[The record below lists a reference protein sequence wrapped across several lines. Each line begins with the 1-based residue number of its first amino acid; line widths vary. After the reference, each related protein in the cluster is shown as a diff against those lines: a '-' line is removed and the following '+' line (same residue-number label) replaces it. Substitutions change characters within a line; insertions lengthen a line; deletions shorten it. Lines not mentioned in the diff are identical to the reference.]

1 MKFFDK
7 KDFAKLLIKYR
18 YLSIGLVL
26 IVVCLLATGLTK
38 LTFNPDLETY
48 FPEGH
53 PAVIRYNE
61 IDDMFIPTDNL
72 IIAVHS
78 NEGTLFNG
86 DSLKVIEELTKK
98 SWTIPYSV
106 RVDSLTNYS
115 YVKSVNDDLIVE
127 PFIEEAEKKSIEF
140 FEKRENLV
148 AGEDII
154 YKSLI
159 SEDKKTSV
167 VSIIVD
173 PPGPN
178 KEDQNSEL
186 INYIL
191 GFIEPIKES
200 NENLDIRLLGN
211 PYLDYISPR
220 IVKAEMPVVMPLML
234 LLIFF
239 IVFLMIRSYVAVLAT
254 FVVILMSL
262 IATFGSIGILGSP
275 LNQMVTTIPILIIT
289 LALADCIHL
298 FSIYFQNRVKGIS
311 SKESMEK
318 SLEMNIQPLF
328 LTTISTRIGF
338 LCLNFIEVTPLR
350 DLGNAVAIGIGF
362 AFIFTIFF
370 IAPIVSFFEVKTASK
385 VTKQTRF
392 STSVGSF
399 ILKNGNKLI
408 FSITSISFLILLC
421 IPMNELDE
429 NPTQMYAE
437 GFTSF
442 SSDTLWLDEKLS
454 VTFPVNFLATNE
466 EGQVSDPDF
475 LKILDKFSVW
485 LEEREQV
492 NHVTSLANNMKN
504 LNKSMHG
511 DDPEWKKI
519 PENADLSAQYLF
531 FYEMSLPMGL
541 DLNSSISQD
550 RKSTKISATLKDM
563 SANEFKEFNNEV
575 LGYLQQNNLE
585 NMISEPSSFRVIFT
599 YMVEAIV
606 NSLLYGLFIGILLI
620 TLIIGLFFRSY
631 LLPALSIFPNILPIG
646 MGFGLWGLFVGDV
659 GFMVAVGMGSTLG
672 VIVDFTV
679 HFLSKYEL
687 ARKEFKKSVEE
698 SVIYSFETVGFALII
713 MTVVLAL
720 GFSVLNLVTFIPI
733 QDFAKFSV
741 ICFIGG
747 LIINFL
753 FLPNLLMKFD
763 KRNFN

>member
-1 MKFFDK
+1 MKIFDK

-186 INYIL
+186 INYLL

-234 LLIFF
+234 LLIFL
-239 IVFLMIRSYVAVLAT
+239 IVFLMIRSYTAVLAT
-254 FVVILMSL
+254 FIVILMSL
-262 IATFGSIGILGSP
+262 IATFGSIGILGNP
-275 LNQMVTTIPILIIT
+275 LNQMVSTIPILIIT

-298 FSIYFQNRVKGIS
+298 FSIYFQNRIKGIS

-328 LTTISTRIGF
+328 LTTISTCIGF

-511 DDPEWKKI
+511 DDPEWKRI

-563 SANEFKEFNNEV
+563 SSNEFKEFNNEV
-575 LGYLQQNNLE
+575 LRYLRQNNLE
-585 NMISEPSSFRVIFT
+585 NMISEASSFRVIFT
-599 YMVEAIV
+599 YMTEAIV

-646 MGFGLWGLFVGDV
+646 MGFGLWGLFVGEV

-741 ICFIGG
+741 ICFVGG

-763 KRNFN
+763 KRKFD

>member
-1 MKFFDK
+1 MKIFDK

-18 YLSIGLVL
+18 YLSIGLV
-26 IVVCLLATGLTK
+26 IIIVCLLATGLTK

-53 PAVIRYNE
+53 PAVVRYNE

-86 DSLKVIEELTKK
+86 DTLKVIEELTRK

-234 LLIFF
+234 LLIFL

-254 FVVILMSL
+254 FIVILMSL
-262 IATFGSIGILGSP
+262 IATFGSIGILGNP

-298 FSIYFQNRVKGIS
+298 FSIYFQNRIKGIS

-328 LTTISTRIGF
+328 LTTISTCIGF

-563 SANEFKEFNNEV
+563 SSNEFKEFNNEV
-575 LGYLQQNNLE
+575 LGYLRQNNLE

-631 LLPALSIFPNILPIG
+631 LLPALSVFPNILPIG

-763 KRNFN
+763 KRKF

>member
-26 IVVCLLATGLTK
+26 IAVCLLATGLTK

-328 LTTISTRIGF
+328 LTTISTCIGF
-338 LCLNFIEVTPLR
+338 LCLNFIEVAPLR
-350 DLGNAVAIGIGF
+350 DFGNAVAIGIGF

-475 LKILDKFSVW
+475 LEILDKFSVW

-672 VIVDFTV
+672 VIIDFTV

-763 KRNFN
+763 KRKF

>member
-78 NEGTLFNG
+78 NEGTLFTG

-328 LTTISTRIGF
+328 LTTISTCIGF
-338 LCLNFIEVTPLR
+338 LCLNFIEVAPLR
-350 DLGNAVAIGIGF
+350 DFGNAVAIGIGF

-753 FLPNLLMKFD
+753 FLPNLLIKFD
-763 KRNFN
+763 KRKF

>member
-1 MKFFDK
+1 MKIFDK

-140 FEKRENLV
+140 IEKRKDLV

-186 INYIL
+186 INYLL

-234 LLIFF
+234 LLIFL
-239 IVFLMIRSYVAVLAT
+239 IVFLMIRSYTAVLAT
-254 FVVILMSL
+254 FIVILMSL
-262 IATFGSIGILGSP
+262 IATFGSIGLLGNP
-275 LNQMVTTIPILIIT
+275 LNQMVSTIPILIIT

-298 FSIYFQNRVKGIS
+298 FSIYFQNRIKGIS

-328 LTTISTRIGF
+328 LTTISTCIGF

-511 DDPEWKKI
+511 DDPEWKRI

-563 SANEFKEFNNEV
+563 SSNEFKEFNNEV
-575 LGYLQQNNLE
+575 LRYLRQNNLE
-585 NMISEPSSFRVIFT
+585 NMISEASSFRVIFT
-599 YMVEAIV
+599 YMTEAIV

-646 MGFGLWGLFVGDV
+646 MGFGLWGLFVGEV

-741 ICFIGG
+741 ICFVGG

-763 KRNFN
+763 KRKFD

>member
-1 MKFFDK
+1 MKIFDK

-18 YLSIGLVL
+18 YLSIGLV
-26 IVVCLLATGLTK
+26 IIIVCLLATGLTK

-53 PAVIRYNE
+53 PAVVRYNE

-86 DSLKVIEELTKK
+86 DTLKVIEELTRK

-328 LTTISTRIGF
+328 LTTISTCIGF

-408 FSITSISFLILLC
+408 FSVTSISFLILLC

-563 SANEFKEFNNEV
+563 SSNEFKEFNNEV
-575 LGYLQQNNLE
+575 LGYLRQNNLE

-763 KRNFN
+763 KRKF

>member
-26 IVVCLLATGLTK
+26 IAVCLLATGLTK

-140 FEKRENLV
+140 FKKRENLV

-262 IATFGSIGILGSP
+262 IATFGSIGILDNP

-328 LTTISTRIGF
+328 LTTVSTCIGF

-475 LKILDKFSVW
+475 LEILDKFSVW

-631 LLPALSIFPNILPIG
+631 LLPTLSIFPNILPIG

-763 KRNFN
+763 KRKF

>member
-328 LTTISTRIGF
+328 LTTISTCIGF

-563 SANEFKEFNNEV
+563 SSNEFKEFNNEV
-575 LGYLQQNNLE
+575 LGYLRQNNLE

-763 KRNFN
+763 KRKF

>member
-1 MKFFDK
+1 MKIFDK

-18 YLSIGLVL
+18 YLSIGLVI

-328 LTTISTRIGF
+328 LTTISTCIGF
-338 LCLNFIEVTPLR
+338 LCLNFIEVAPLR
-350 DLGNAVAIGIGF
+350 DFGNAVAIGIGF

-753 FLPNLLMKFD
+753 FLPNLLIKFD
-763 KRNFN
+763 KRKF

>member
-26 IVVCLLATGLTK
+26 IAVCLLATGLTK

-140 FEKRENLV
+140 IERRKDLV
-148 AGEDII
+148 ASEDII

-191 GFIEPIKES
+191 GFIEPIKEG

-262 IATFGSIGILGSP
+262 IATFGSIGILGNP

-328 LTTISTRIGF
+328 LTTISTCIGF
-338 LCLNFIEVTPLR
+338 LCLNFIEVAPLR
-350 DLGNAVAIGIGF
+350 DFGNAVAIGIGF

-763 KRNFN
+763 KRKF

>member
-234 LLIFF
+234 LLIFL

-328 LTTISTRIGF
+328 LTTISTCIGF
-338 LCLNFIEVTPLR
+338 LCLNFIEVAPLR
-350 DLGNAVAIGIGF
+350 DFGNAVAIGIGF

-631 LLPALSIFPNILPIG
+631 LLPTLSIFPNILPIG

-763 KRNFN
+763 KRKF

>member
-26 IVVCLLATGLTK
+26 IAVCLLATGLTK

-86 DSLKVIEELTKK
+86 DSLKVIEELTRK

-140 FEKRENLV
+140 IEKRKDLV

-234 LLIFF
+234 LLIFL

-262 IATFGSIGILGSP
+262 IATFGSIGILGNP

-328 LTTISTRIGF
+328 LTTISTCIGF
-338 LCLNFIEVTPLR
+338 LCLNFIEVAPLR
-350 DLGNAVAIGIGF
+350 DFGNAVAIGIGF

-741 ICFIGG
+741 ICFTGG

-763 KRNFN
+763 KRKF

>member
-18 YLSIGLVL
+18 YLSIGLVI

-328 LTTISTRIGF
+328 LTTISTCIGF
-338 LCLNFIEVTPLR
+338 LCLNFIEVAPLR
-350 DLGNAVAIGIGF
+350 DFGNAVAIGIGF

-753 FLPNLLMKFD
+753 FLPNLLIKFD
-763 KRNFN
+763 KRKF

>member
-26 IVVCLLATGLTK
+26 IAVCLLATGLTK

-234 LLIFF
+234 LLIFL

-262 IATFGSIGILGSP
+262 IATFGSIGILDNP

-328 LTTISTRIGF
+328 LTTISTCIGF
-338 LCLNFIEVTPLR
+338 LCLNFIEVAPLR
-350 DLGNAVAIGIGF
+350 DFGNAVAIGIGF

-475 LKILDKFSVW
+475 LEILDKFSVW

-575 LGYLQQNNLE
+575 LGYLRQNNLE

-672 VIVDFTV
+672 VIIDFTV

-763 KRNFN
+763 KRKF

>member
-1 MKFFDK
+1 MKIFDK

-18 YLSIGLVL
+18 YLSIGLVI

-234 LLIFF
+234 LLIFL

-328 LTTISTRIGF
+328 LTTISTCIGF
-338 LCLNFIEVTPLR
+338 LCLNFIEVAPLR
-350 DLGNAVAIGIGF
+350 DFGNAVAIGIGF

-454 VTFPVNFLATNE
+454 VTFPVNFLATNK

-753 FLPNLLMKFD
+753 FLPNLLIKFD
-763 KRNFN
+763 KRKF

>member
-1 MKFFDK
+1 MKIFDK

-186 INYIL
+186 INYLL

-234 LLIFF
+234 LLIFL
-239 IVFLMIRSYVAVLAT
+239 IVFLMIRSYTAVLAT
-254 FVVILMSL
+254 FIVILMSL
-262 IATFGSIGILGSP
+262 IATFGSIGLLGNP
-275 LNQMVTTIPILIIT
+275 LNQMVSTIPILIIT

-298 FSIYFQNRVKGIS
+298 FSIYFQNRIKGIS

-328 LTTISTRIGF
+328 LTTISTCIGF

-511 DDPEWKKI
+511 DDPEWKRI

-563 SANEFKEFNNEV
+563 SSNEFKEFNNEV
-575 LGYLQQNNLE
+575 LRYLRQNNLE
-585 NMISEPSSFRVIFT
+585 NMISEASSFRVIFT
-599 YMVEAIV
+599 YMTEAIV

-646 MGFGLWGLFVGDV
+646 MGFGLWGLFVGEV

-687 ARKEFKKSVEE
+687 ARKELKKSVEE

-741 ICFIGG
+741 ICFVGG

-763 KRNFN
+763 KRKF

>member
-1 MKFFDK
+1 MKIFDK

-18 YLSIGLVL
+18 YLSIGLVI

-178 KEDQNSEL
+178 KEDQNTEL

-234 LLIFF
+234 LLIFL

-328 LTTISTRIGF
+328 LTTISTCIGF
-338 LCLNFIEVTPLR
+338 LCLNFIEVAPLR
-350 DLGNAVAIGIGF
+350 DFGNAVAIGIGF

-454 VTFPVNFLATNE
+454 VTFPVNFLATNK

-753 FLPNLLMKFD
+753 FLPNLLIKFD
-763 KRNFN
+763 KRKF

>member
-26 IVVCLLATGLTK
+26 IAVCLLATGLTK

-328 LTTISTRIGF
+328 LTTISTCIGF
-338 LCLNFIEVTPLR
+338 LCLNFIEVAPLR
-350 DLGNAVAIGIGF
+350 DFGNAVAIGIGF

-454 VTFPVNFLATNE
+454 VTFPVNFLATNK

-550 RKSTKISATLKDM
+550 RKSTKISATLIDM

-753 FLPNLLMKFD
+753 FLPNLLIKFD
-763 KRNFN
+763 KRKF

>member
-26 IVVCLLATGLTK
+26 IAVCLLATGLTK

-159 SEDKKTSV
+159 SKDKKTSV

-262 IATFGSIGILGSP
+262 IATFGSIGILDNP

-328 LTTISTRIGF
+328 LTTISTCIGF
-338 LCLNFIEVTPLR
+338 LCLNFIEVAPLR
-350 DLGNAVAIGIGF
+350 DFGNAVAIGIGF

-631 LLPALSIFPNILPIG
+631 LLPTLSIFPNILPIG

-763 KRNFN
+763 KRKF

>member
-1 MKFFDK
+1 MKIFDK

-18 YLSIGLVL
+18 YLSIGLVI

-86 DSLKVIEELTKK
+86 DSLKVIEELTRK

-140 FEKRENLV
+140 IEKRKDLV

-234 LLIFF
+234 LLIFL

-262 IATFGSIGILGSP
+262 IATFGSIGILGNP

-328 LTTISTRIGF
+328 LTTISTCIGF
-338 LCLNFIEVTPLR
+338 LCLNFIEVAPLR
-350 DLGNAVAIGIGF
+350 DFGNAVAIGIGF

-763 KRNFN
+763 KRKF

>member
-26 IVVCLLATGLTK
+26 IAVCLLATGLTK

-234 LLIFF
+234 LLIFL

-262 IATFGSIGILGSP
+262 IATFGSIGILGNP

-328 LTTISTRIGF
+328 LTTISTCIGF
-338 LCLNFIEVTPLR
+338 LCLNFIEVAPLR
-350 DLGNAVAIGIGF
+350 DFGNAVAIGIGF

-763 KRNFN
+763 KRKF

>member
-1 MKFFDK
+1 MKIFDK

-18 YLSIGLVL
+18 YLSIGLVI

-178 KEDQNSEL
+178 KEYQNSEL

-234 LLIFF
+234 LLIFL

-328 LTTISTRIGF
+328 LTTISTCIGF
-338 LCLNFIEVTPLR
+338 LCLNFIEVAPLR
-350 DLGNAVAIGIGF
+350 DFGNAVAIGIGF

-741 ICFIGG
+741 ICFTGG

-763 KRNFN
+763 KRKF

>member
-1 MKFFDK
+1 M
-7 KDFAKLLIKYR
+7 IKYR

-26 IVVCLLATGLTK
+26 IAVCLLATGLTK

-140 FEKRENLV
+140 IEKRKDLV

-234 LLIFF
+234 LLIFL

-328 LTTISTRIGF
+328 LTTISTCIGF
-338 LCLNFIEVTPLR
+338 LCLNFIEVAPLR
-350 DLGNAVAIGIGF
+350 DFGNAVAIGIGF

-454 VTFPVNFLATNE
+454 VTFPVNFLATNK

-763 KRNFN
+763 KRKF

>member
-1 MKFFDK
+1 MKIFDK

-78 NEGTLFNG
+78 NEGTLFNS
-86 DSLKVIEELTKK
+86 DSLKVIEELTRK

-140 FEKRENLV
+140 IEKRKDLV

-186 INYIL
+186 INYVL

-234 LLIFF
+234 LLIFL
-239 IVFLMIRSYVAVLAT
+239 IVFLMIRSYTAVLAT
-254 FVVILMSL
+254 FIVILMSL
-262 IATFGSIGILGSP
+262 IATFGSIGLLGNP
-275 LNQMVTTIPILIIT
+275 LNQMVSTIPILIIT

-298 FSIYFQNRVKGIS
+298 FSIYFQNRIKGIS

-328 LTTISTRIGF
+328 LTTISTCIGF

-511 DDPEWKKI
+511 DDPEWKRI

-563 SANEFKEFNNEV
+563 SSNEFKEFNNEV
-575 LGYLQQNNLE
+575 LRYLRQNNLE
-585 NMISEPSSFRVIFT
+585 NMISEASSFRVIFT
-599 YMVEAIV
+599 YMTEAIV

-646 MGFGLWGLFVGDV
+646 MGFGLWGLFVGEV

-741 ICFIGG
+741 ICFVGG

-763 KRNFN
+763 KRKFD

>member
-262 IATFGSIGILGSP
+262 IATFGSIGILDNP

-328 LTTISTRIGF
+328 LTTISTCIGF
-338 LCLNFIEVTPLR
+338 LCLNFIEVAPLR
-350 DLGNAVAIGIGF
+350 DFGNAVAIGIGF

-575 LGYLQQNNLE
+575 LGYLRQNNLE

-620 TLIIGLFFRSY
+620 TLIIGLFFRYY

-763 KRNFN
+763 KRKF

>member
-1 MKFFDK
+1 MKIFDK

-18 YLSIGLVL
+18 YLSIGLVI

-53 PAVIRYNE
+53 PAVVRYNE

-86 DSLKVIEELTKK
+86 DNLKVIEELTRK

-140 FEKRENLV
+140 IEKRKDLV

-234 LLIFF
+234 LLIFL

-262 IATFGSIGILGSP
+262 IATFGSIGILGNP

-298 FSIYFQNRVKGIS
+298 FSIYFQNRIKGIS

-328 LTTISTRIGF
+328 LTTISTCIGF

-475 LKILDKFSVW
+475 LEILDKFSVW

-563 SANEFKEFNNEV
+563 SSNEFKEFNNEV
-575 LGYLQQNNLE
+575 LGYLRQNNLE
-585 NMISEPSSFRVIFT
+585 NMISEASSFRVIFT

-763 KRNFN
+763 KRKF

>member
-1 MKFFDK
+1 MKIFDK

-18 YLSIGLVL
+18 YLSIGLVI

-328 LTTISTRIGF
+328 LTTISTCIGF
-338 LCLNFIEVTPLR
+338 LCLNFIEVAPLR
-350 DLGNAVAIGIGF
+350 DFGNAVAIGIGF

-575 LGYLQQNNLE
+575 LGYIQQNNLE

-763 KRNFN
+763 KRKF

>member
-18 YLSIGLVL
+18 YLSIGLVI

-178 KEDQNSEL
+178 KEDQNTEL

-262 IATFGSIGILGSP
+262 IATFGSIGILGNP

-328 LTTISTRIGF
+328 LTTISTCIGF
-338 LCLNFIEVTPLR
+338 LCLNFIEVAPLR
-350 DLGNAVAIGIGF
+350 DFGNAVAIGIGF

-475 LKILDKFSVW
+475 LEILDKFSVW

-687 ARKEFKKSVEE
+687 ARKEFKKSVED
-698 SVIYSFETVGFALII
+698 SIIYSFETVGFALII

-763 KRNFN
+763 KRKF

>member
-298 FSIYFQNRVKGIS
+298 FSIYFQNRVKGLS

-328 LTTISTRIGF
+328 LTTISTCIGF
-338 LCLNFIEVTPLR
+338 LCLNFIEVAPLR
-350 DLGNAVAIGIGF
+350 DFGNAVAIGIGF

-454 VTFPVNFLATNE
+454 VTFPVNFLATNK

-753 FLPNLLMKFD
+753 FLPNLLIKFD
-763 KRNFN
+763 KRKF

>member
-26 IVVCLLATGLTK
+26 IAVCLLATGLTK

-262 IATFGSIGILGSP
+262 IATFGSIGILDNP

-328 LTTISTRIGF
+328 LTTISTCIGF

-408 FSITSISFLILLC
+408 FSITSISFLILLF

-753 FLPNLLMKFD
+753 FLPNLLIKFD
-763 KRNFN
+763 KRKF

>member
-178 KEDQNSEL
+178 KEDQNTEL

-234 LLIFF
+234 LLIFL
-239 IVFLMIRSYVAVLAT
+239 IVFLMIRSYEAVLAT

-262 IATFGSIGILGSP
+262 MATFGSIGILGSP

-328 LTTISTRIGF
+328 LTTISTCIGF
-338 LCLNFIEVTPLR
+338 LCLNFIEVAPLR
-350 DLGNAVAIGIGF
+350 DFGNAVAIGIGF

-763 KRNFN
+763 KRKF

>member
-1 MKFFDK
+1 MKIFDK

-18 YLSIGLVL
+18 YLSIGLVI

-86 DSLKVIEELTKK
+86 DSLKVIEELTRK

-140 FEKRENLV
+140 IEKRKDLV

-234 LLIFF
+234 LLIFL

-254 FVVILMSL
+254 FIVILMSL
-262 IATFGSIGILGSP
+262 IATFGSIGILGNP

-298 FSIYFQNRVKGIS
+298 FSIYFQNRIKGIS

-328 LTTISTRIGF
+328 LTTISTCIGF
-338 LCLNFIEVTPLR
+338 LCLNFIEVAPLR
-350 DLGNAVAIGIGF
+350 DFGNAVAIGIGF

-563 SANEFKEFNNEV
+563 SSNEFKEFNNEV
-575 LGYLQQNNLE
+575 LGYLRQNNLE

-763 KRNFN
+763 KRKF

>member
-26 IVVCLLATGLTK
+26 IAVCLLATGLTK

-234 LLIFF
+234 LLIFL

-328 LTTISTRIGF
+328 LTTISTCIGF
-338 LCLNFIEVTPLR
+338 LCLNFIEVAPLR
-350 DLGNAVAIGIGF
+350 DFGNAVAIGIGF

-563 SANEFKEFNNEV
+563 SSNEFKEFNNEV
-575 LGYLQQNNLE
+575 LGYLRQNNLE

-631 LLPALSIFPNILPIG
+631 LLPTLSIFPNILPIG

-763 KRNFN
+763 KRKF

>member
-1 MKFFDK
+1 MKIFDK

-186 INYIL
+186 INYLL

-234 LLIFF
+234 LLIFL
-239 IVFLMIRSYVAVLAT
+239 IVFLMIRSYAAVLAT
-254 FVVILMSL
+254 FIVILMSL
-262 IATFGSIGILGSP
+262 IATFGSIGLLGNP
-275 LNQMVTTIPILIIT
+275 LNQMVSTIPILIIT

-298 FSIYFQNRVKGIS
+298 FSIYFQNRIKGIS

-328 LTTISTRIGF
+328 LTTISTCIGF

-511 DDPEWKKI
+511 DDPEWKRI

-563 SANEFKEFNNEV
+563 SSNDFKEFNNEV
-575 LGYLQQNNLE
+575 LRYLRQNNLE
-585 NMISEPSSFRVIFT
+585 NMISEASSFRVIFT
-599 YMVEAIV
+599 YMTEAIV

-646 MGFGLWGLFVGDV
+646 MGFGLWGLFVGEV

-741 ICFIGG
+741 ICFVGG

-763 KRNFN
+763 KRKFD

>member
-26 IVVCLLATGLTK
+26 IAVCLLATGLTK

-328 LTTISTRIGF
+328 LTTISTCIGF
-338 LCLNFIEVTPLR
+338 LCLNFIEVAPLR
-350 DLGNAVAIGIGF
+350 DFGNAVAIGIGF

-454 VTFPVNFLATNE
+454 VTFPVNFLATNK

-575 LGYLQQNNLE
+575 LGYLHQNNLE

-763 KRNFN
+763 KRKF

>member
-1 MKFFDK
+1 MKIFDK

-18 YLSIGLVL
+18 YLSIGLVI

-140 FEKRENLV
+140 IEKRKDLV

-234 LLIFF
+234 LLIFL

-262 IATFGSIGILGSP
+262 IATFGSIGILGNP

-328 LTTISTRIGF
+328 LTTISTCIGF
-338 LCLNFIEVTPLR
+338 LCLNFIEVAPLR
-350 DLGNAVAIGIGF
+350 DFGNAVAIGIGF

-475 LKILDKFSVW
+475 LEILDKFSVW

-563 SANEFKEFNNEV
+563 SANEFMEFNNEV

-763 KRNFN
+763 KRKF

>member
-1 MKFFDK
+1 MKIFDK

-18 YLSIGLVL
+18 YLSIGLVI

-86 DSLKVIEELTKK
+86 DSLKVIEELTRK

-140 FEKRENLV
+140 IEKRKDLV

-234 LLIFF
+234 LLIFL

-262 IATFGSIGILGSP
+262 IATFGSIGILGNP

-298 FSIYFQNRVKGIS
+298 FSIYFQNRIKGIS

-328 LTTISTRIGF
+328 LTTISTCIGF
-338 LCLNFIEVTPLR
+338 LCLNFIEVAPLR
-350 DLGNAVAIGIGF
+350 DFGNAVAIGIGF

-563 SANEFKEFNNEV
+563 SSNEFKEFNNEV

-763 KRNFN
+763 KRKF

>member
-1 MKFFDK
+1 MKIFDK

-186 INYIL
+186 INYLL

-234 LLIFF
+234 LLIFL
-239 IVFLMIRSYVAVLAT
+239 IVFLMIRSYTAGLAT
-254 FVVILMSL
+254 FIVILMSL
-262 IATFGSIGILGSP
+262 IATFGSIGLLGNP
-275 LNQMVTTIPILIIT
+275 LNQMVSTIPILIIT

-298 FSIYFQNRVKGIS
+298 FSIYFQNRIKGIS

-328 LTTISTRIGF
+328 LTTISTCIGF

-392 STSVGSF
+392 STSGGSF

-511 DDPEWKKI
+511 DDPEWKRI

-563 SANEFKEFNNEV
+563 SSNEFKEFNNEV
-575 LGYLQQNNLE
+575 LRYLRQNNLE
-585 NMISEPSSFRVIFT
+585 NMISEASSFRVIFT
-599 YMVEAIV
+599 YMTEAIV

-646 MGFGLWGLFVGDV
+646 MGFGLWGLFVGEV

-687 ARKEFKKSVEE
+687 ARKELKKSVEE

-741 ICFIGG
+741 ICFVGG

-763 KRNFN
+763 KRKFD

>member
-18 YLSIGLVL
+18 YLSIGLVI

-328 LTTISTRIGF
+328 LTTISTCIGF
-338 LCLNFIEVTPLR
+338 LCLNFIEVAPLR
-350 DLGNAVAIGIGF
+350 DFGNAVAIGIGF

-454 VTFPVNFLATNE
+454 VTFPVNFLATNK

-753 FLPNLLMKFD
+753 FLPNLLIKFD
-763 KRNFN
+763 KRKF